1 MKKRFLF
8 SLLLCAALLLA
19 LPLTA
24 RAEAKIDYVSDYA
37 NILSAETRESLNS
50 QAAQIA
56 ADTGCGVYIVVVDNY
71 KTYVNGTIE
80 NFSEAIYKTY
90 ELGEGEGKN
99 GVLLSM
105 SMNDRD
111 YDLTAYG
118 DFGNYAFTDY
128 GKQQLANTFLDN
140 FRANDWAGGFADF
153 VENSGRLIARARNGD
168 PLDQWIPDP
177 PQRGITPAEA
187 LIIVL
192 APSLVAGMVVGGF
205 KRKSKTAVRQTK
217 AANYVSRGGLQL
229 RERSDQFINRSVTRQ
244 IIPKNTSS
252 SRPGGGHAGG
262 TSVNSGGFSHHS
274 GKF

>member
-24 RAEAKIDYVSDYA
+24 RAEAKLDYVSDYA

-118 DFGNYAFTDY
+118 DFANYAFTDY
-128 GKQQLANTFLDN
+128 GKQQLAGTFLDN

-153 VENSGRLIARARNGD
+153 IENSGRLIARAKNGD

-177 PQRGITPAEA
+177 PQRRITPAEA
-187 LIIVL
+187 VIIVL
-192 APSLVAGMVVGGF
+192 FPSLVAGMVVGGF

>member
-19 LPLTA
+19 LPHAA
-24 RAEAKIDYVSDYA
+24 RAEAKLDYVSDYA

-128 GKQQLANTFLDN
+128 GKQQLAGTFLDN
-140 FRANDWAGGFADF
+140 YRAND
-153 VENSGRLIARARNGD
+153 
-168 PLDQWIPDP
+168 
-177 PQRGITPAEA
+177 
-187 LIIVL
+187 
-192 APSLVAGMVVGGF
+192 
-205 KRKSKTAVRQTK
+205 
-217 AANYVSRGGLQL
+217 
-229 RERSDQFINRSVTRQ
+229 
-244 IIPKNTSS
+244 
-252 SRPGGGHAGG
+252 
-262 TSVNSGGFSHHS
+262 
-274 GKF
+274 

>member
-8 SLLLCAALLLA
+8 SLL
-19 LPLTA
+19 
-24 RAEAKIDYVSDYA
+24 DYVSDYA

-99 GVLLSM
+99 GILLSM

-128 GKQQLANTFLDN
+128 GKKQLADTFLDN
-140 FRANDWAGGFADF
+140 FRANDWAGGFADY
-153 VENSGRLIARARNGD
+153 VENSGRLIARAKNGD

-177 PQRGITPAEA
+177 PKRGFTPSEL

-205 KRKSKTAVRQTK
+205 KRKLKTAVRQTK
-217 AANYVSRGGLQL
+217 AGNYVSSGGLQL

>member
-19 LPLTA
+19 LPLAA
-24 RAEAKIDYVSDYA
+24 RAEAKLDYVSDYA
-37 NILSAETRESLNS
+37 NILSAETRENLNS

-111 YDLTAYG
+111 YDLT
-118 DFGNYAFTDY
+118 DY
-128 GKQQLANTFLDN
+128 GKQQLAATFLDN
-140 FRANDWAGGFADF
+140 FRANDWTGGFADF
-153 VENSGRLIARARNGD
+153 IENSGRLIARAKNGD

-217 AANYVSRGGLQL
+217 AGNYVSRGGLQL

-244 IIPKNTSS
+244 IIPKNTTS